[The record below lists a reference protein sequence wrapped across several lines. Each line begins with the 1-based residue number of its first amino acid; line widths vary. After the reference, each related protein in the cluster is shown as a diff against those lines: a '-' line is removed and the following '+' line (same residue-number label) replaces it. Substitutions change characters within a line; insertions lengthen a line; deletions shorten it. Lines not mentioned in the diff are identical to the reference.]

1 MTQAPQISADALSD
15 ILQMQGMFPPEPF
28 LDVCLD
34 DLVGDKLPAPARTS
48 RPLALP
54 NRLLPNQFM
63 FNLHLRVDPGPRHR
77 FCHFEFFL
85 APLFIMAPYWRHN
98 TFVSNFVSEEKVR
111 QNLRLDPD
119 VWSAIDSDR
128 SKRPGSISRNTWI
141 TEAILD
147 KLARQPST
155 DQKPRTRNA

>member
-1 MTQAPQISADALSD
+1 MWARHISSDDARSD

-28 LDVCLD
+28 LNVCLD
-34 DLVGDKLPAPARTS
+34 DFVGDKFPTSARTS

-54 NRLLPNQFM
+54 SRLLPNQCM
-63 FNLHLRVDPGPRHR
+63 FDLRLWVDHCLRHR
-77 FCHFEFFL
+77 FRHFELFL
-85 APLFIMAPYWRHN
+85 ALPFIMAPRWRHN
-98 TFVSNFVSEEKVR
+98 TSVSNFVSEEKVR
-111 QNLRLDPD
+111 QNLRLDPE

-128 SKRPGSISRNTWI
+128 SKRPGNVSRNTWI

-155 DQKPRTRNA
+155 AQKPRTRNA

>member
-1 MTQAPQISADALSD
+1 
-15 ILQMQGMFPPEPF
+15 
-28 LDVCLD
+28 
-34 DLVGDKLPAPARTS
+34 
-48 RPLALP
+48 LP
-54 NRLLPNQFM
+54 NHFM
-63 FNLHLRVDPGPRHR
+63 FNLHLRVDRCLRHR
-77 FCHFEFFL
+77 FRHFEIFL
-85 APLFIMAPYWRHN
+85 ALLFIMAPIWRHN